1 MAPPTLI
8 PDSWAYFDGDMDER
22 GELLGRAELRELS
35 GLRAGNEYEF
45 FQPAHPDDVIT
56 ATWKVGEAVE
66 RTGRAGRTIFQE
78 FEARFTNQRGE
89 LLAISRETMFHP
101 CNTMLYDDVTEG
113 TELEPLTVDLTA
125 HRMMAYGAATWD
137 FIRVHYD
144 AATPRSRAST
154 PPLSMGRCTARCWLG
169 RCSIGRGPTP
179 S

>member
-1 MAPPTLI
+1 MAGDTGGDLLAKLQRYAGREFVFTSPDPIGAAPIRQYALSVGDDNPLYRDAEFARDHGLRDVVAPPTLV
-8 PDSWAYFDGDMDER
+8 PDTWAYFGGDMDER

-45 FQPAHPDDVIT
+45 FQPVHPDDVIT

-101 CNTMLYDDVTEG
+101 VQ
-113 TELEPLTVDLTA
+113 A
-125 HRMMAYGAATWD
+125 
-137 FIRVHYD
+137 
-144 AATPRSRAST
+144 
-154 PPLSMGRCTARCWLG
+154 
-169 RCSIGRGPTP
+169 
-179 S
+179 